1 MDLRDLPS
9 VDRLVGE
16 LASDLPRTI
25 LTDIARAAVEAAR
38 SAIMAGGHGDPSA
51 DAAQAAA
58 ALHRSRPRGV
68 INATGVLLHTNLGRA
83 PIHPKAADVAAWT
96 ATGYS
101 NLEIDL
107 ADGGRGGRTA
117 YLEALLTS
125 ITGAEAALAVNNNA
139 GALFLTL
146 MSLAR
151 DREVPVSRG
160 ELIEIGGSYRLPELM
175 DSSGCRLVEVGTTNR
190 TRIGDFRAAIGDDT
204 AMLLKVHPSNYR
216 VAGFSEEAPLEE
228 MVAFGR
234 ESSLPTVYDIGS
246 GLIDD
251 RTPWLDGPPPKWLA
265 DEPGVRQSIEAGA
278 DLAMFS
284 GDKLFGG
291 PQAGI
296 IVGRRDLIG
305 RLRRHPVSRAMR
317 LDGASLNALVITAE
331 MYAEGRAAEL
341 PFWEMAT
348 MPADELDRRCVEIAD
363 RIDSDCDII
372 DASSTVGAGSVP
384 GSEVPSRV
392 LSFDAPDADR
402 LYLALLSGQVPV
414 VARRE
419 RGRVLIDLRAVHPS
433 IDGILTRC
441 LSEALARCR
450 S

>member
-9 VDRLVGE
+9 VDRLVGS
-16 LASDLPRTI
+16 LASNLPRPV
-25 LTDIARAAVEAAR
+25 LTDIARAAIEAAR
-38 SAIMAGGHGDPSA
+38 AAVLAGEEADPSE
-51 DAAQAAA
+51 DAARAAA
-58 ALHRSRPRGV
+58 ALHRARPRGV

-107 ADGGRGGRTA
+107 GDGGRGGRTT
-117 YLEALLTS
+117 YLETLLTN

-146 MSLAR
+146 MTLAR

-175 DSSGCRLVEVGTTNR
+175 DASGCRLIEVGTTNR
-190 TRIGDFRAAIGDDT
+190 TRIADFRAALTDDT

-216 VAGFSEEAPLEE
+216 VAGFSEEAPLED
-228 MVAFGR
+228 MVALGR
-234 ESSLPTVYDIGS
+234 ESSLPTVFDIGS
-246 GLIDD
+246 GLIDA
-251 RTPWLDGPPPKWLA
+251 RVPWLEGPPPAWLA
-265 DEPGVRQSIEAGA
+265 GEPGVRQSIEAGA

-296 IVGRRDLIG
+296 IVGRRELIG

-317 LDGASLNALVITAE
+317 LDGASLNALAITAE
-331 MYAEGRAAEL
+331 MYAEGRAGEL
-341 PFWEMAT
+341 PFWQMAIS
-348 MPADELDRRCVEIAD
+348 PAEDLDRRCARIAD
-363 RIDSDCDII
+363 DLDSDCAII
-372 DASSTVGAGSVP
+372 DAFSTVGAGSVP

-392 LSFDAPDADR
+392 LSFDGPDVDR
-402 LYLALLSGQVPV
+402 LYMELLSGRVPV
-414 VARRE
+414 IARRD
-419 RGRVLIDLRAVHPS
+419 RGRLLIDLRAVHPS
-433 IDGILTRC
+433 IDGILSRSLTD
-441 LSEALARCR
+441 ALARCR

>member
-9 VDRLVGE
+9 VDRLVGD
-16 LASDLPRTI
+16 LASDLPRPI
-25 LTDIARAAVEAAR
+25 VTDIARAALETAR
-38 SAIMAGGHGDPSA
+38 ATILAGGEADPSVA
-51 DAAQAAA
+51 AAQTAASLQRA
-58 ALHRSRPRGV
+58 RPRGV

-101 NLEIDL
+101 NVEIDL

-117 YLEALLTS
+117 YLEALLGT

-139 GALFLTL
+139 AALFLTL
-146 MSLAR
+146 IALAR

-175 DSSGCRLVEVGTTNR
+175 DASGCRLIEVGTTNR
-190 TRIGDFRAAIGDDT
+190 TRIGDFRAAVGGDT

-228 MVAFGR
+228 MVVLGR
-234 ESSLPTVYDIGS
+234 ESGLPTVFDIGS
-246 GLIDD
+246 GLIDE
-251 RTPWLDGPPPKWLA
+251 RAPWLAGPPPKWLA
-265 DEPGVRQSIEAGA
+265 DEPGVLQSIEAGV

-296 IVGRRDLIG
+296 IVGRQDLIG
-305 RLRRHPVSRAMR
+305 QLRRHPVSRAMR

-331 MYAEGRAAEL
+331 MYADGRAGEL

-348 MPADELDRRCVEIAD
+348 TAVDELQRRCEQIAEHLHA
-363 RIDSDCDII
+363 DCDVI
-372 DASSTVGAGSVP
+372 DAFSTIGAGSVP

-392 LSFDAPDADR
+392 MAFDGPDVDR

-414 VARRE
+414 VARRD
-419 RGRVLIDLRAVHPS
+419 RGRLLVDLRAVHPS
-433 IDGILTRC
+433 IDGILTRT
-441 LSEALARCR
+441 LDEALSRCR

>member
-16 LASDLPRTI
+16 LNPDLPRSI
-25 LTDIARAAVEAAR
+25 LTDIARAAIESARETIVGGGDADPGGEAAR
-38 SAIMAGGHGDPSA
+38 
-51 DAAQAAA
+51 AAA
-58 ALHRSRPRGV
+58 SLQRARPRGV

-101 NLEIDL
+101 NVEIDL
-107 ADGGRGGRTA
+107 TDGGRGRRTA

-139 GALFLTL
+139 AALFLTL
-146 MSLAR
+146 MAVAR

-175 DSSGCRLVEVGTTNR
+175 DASGCRLIEVGTTNR
-190 TRIGDFRAAIGDDT
+190 TRIGDYQAAITDDT

-216 VAGFSEEAPLEE
+216 VAGFSEDASLEE
-228 MVAFGR
+228 LVTLG
-234 ESSLPTVYDIGS
+234 EKSGLPTVFDIGS

-251 RTPWLDGPPPKWLA
+251 RAPWLDGPPPKWLA
-265 DEPGVRQSIEAGA
+265 DEPGVRQSVEAGA

-284 GDKLFGG
+284 GDKLFAG

-296 IVGRRDLIG
+296 IVGKRELID

-317 LDGASLNALVITAE
+317 LDGPSLNSLTITAE
-331 MYAEGRAAEL
+331 MYAEGCAAEL

-348 MPADELDRRCVEIAD
+348 TEASDLERRAASVAEALDADCEIVNA
-363 RIDSDCDII
+363 
-372 DASSTVGAGSVP
+372 ASTVGAGSVP
-384 GSEVPSRV
+384 GAEVPSRV
-392 LSFDAPDADR
+392 LAFDMPDVDR
-402 LYLALLSGQVPV
+402 LYLELISGQVPV
-414 VARRE
+414 ITRRD
-419 RGRVLIDLRAVHPS
+419 RGRLLIDLRAVHPS
-433 IDGILTRC
+433 FDGILTRC
-441 LSEALARCR
+441 LTEALARCR

>member
-9 VDRLVGE
+9 VDRLVGD
-16 LASDLPRTI
+16 LASDLPRPI
-25 LTDIARAAVEAAR
+25 VTDIARAALETARATILAGGEADPSEAA
-38 SAIMAGGHGDPSA
+38 AQT
-51 DAAQAAA
+51 AASLQRA
-58 ALHRSRPRGV
+58 RPRGV

-101 NLEIDL
+101 NVEIDL
-107 ADGGRGGRTA
+107 TDGGRGGRTA
-117 YLEALLTS
+117 YLEALLGT

-139 GALFLTL
+139 AALFLTL
-146 MSLAR
+146 IALAR

-175 DSSGCRLVEVGTTNR
+175 DASGCRLIEVGTTNR
-190 TRIGDFRAAIGDDT
+190 TRIGDFRAAVGGDT

-228 MVAFGR
+228 MVALGR
-234 ESSLPTVYDIGS
+234 ESGLPTVFDIGS
-246 GLIDD
+246 GLIDE
-251 RTPWLDGPPPKWLA
+251 RAPWLAGPPPKWLA
-265 DEPGVRQSIEAGA
+265 GEPGVLQSIEAGV

-296 IVGRRDLIG
+296 IVGSQDLIG
-305 RLRRHPVSRAMR
+305 QLRRHPVSRAMR

-331 MYAEGRAAEL
+331 MYADGRAGEL
-341 PFWEMAT
+341 PIWEMAT
-348 MPADELDRRCVEIAD
+348 TAVDELQRRCEQIAEHLD
-363 RIDSDCDII
+363 ADCDVI
-372 DASSTVGAGSVP
+372 DAFSTIGAGSVP

-392 LSFDAPDADR
+392 MAFDGPDVDR
-402 LYLALLSGQVPV
+402 LYLTLLSGQVPV
-414 VARRE
+414 VARRD
-419 RGRVLIDLRAVHPS
+419 RGRLLVDLRAVHPS
-433 IDGILTRC
+433 IDGILTRT
-441 LSEALARCR
+441 LAEALARCR

>member
-9 VDRLVGE
+9 VDRLVGTI
-16 LASDLPRTI
+16 AFDLPRPV
-25 LTDIARAAVEAAR
+25 LTDIARAAIEAAR
-38 SAIMAGGHGDPSA
+38 AAILAGEEADPA
-51 DAAQAAA
+51 EDAARAAA
-58 ALHRSRPRGV
+58 ALHRARPRGV

-107 ADGGRGGRTA
+107 TDGGSGGRTT
-117 YLEALLTS
+117 YLETLLTN

-146 MSLAR
+146 MTLAR

-160 ELIEIGGSYRLPELM
+160 ELIEIGGSYGLPELM
-175 DSSGCRLVEVGTTNR
+175 DASGCRLIEVGTTNR
-190 TRIGDFRAAIGDDT
+190 TRIGDFRSAVTDDT

-216 VAGFSEEAPLEE
+216 VAGFSEEAPLED
-228 MVAFGR
+228 MVALGR
-234 ESSLPTVYDIGS
+234 ESSLPTVFDIGS
-246 GLIDD
+246 GLIDE
-251 RTPWLDGPPPKWLA
+251 RVPWLEGPPPKWLG
-265 DEPGVRQSIEAGA
+265 EPGVRQSIEAGV

-305 RLRRHPVSRAMR
+305 LLRKHPVSRAMR
-317 LDGASLNALVITAE
+317 LDGASLNALAITAE
-331 MYAEGRAAEL
+331 LYAEGRADEL
-341 PFWEMAT
+341 PFWQMAGST
-348 MPADELDRRCVEIAD
+348 AEDLDRRCARIAD
-363 RIDSDCDII
+363 DLDSDCAII

-392 LSFDAPDADR
+392 LSFDGPDVDR
-402 LYLALLSGQVPV
+402 LYLELLSGRVPV
-414 VARRE
+414 VARRD
-419 RGRVLIDLRAVHPS
+419 RGRLLIDLRAVHPS
-433 IDGILTRC
+433 IDGILTR
-441 LSEALARCR
+441 SVTDALARCR

>member
-9 VDRLVGE
+9 VDRLVDE
-16 LASDLPRTI
+16 LGSDLPRPV
-25 LTDIARAAVEAAR
+25 LTHIARASIESARAALL
-38 SAIMAGGHGDPSA
+38 AGGEADPAA
-51 DAAQAAA
+51 DAERAVA
-58 ALHRSRPRGV
+58 ALHRTRPRGV

-101 NLEIDL
+101 NVEIDL
-107 ADGGRGGRTA
+107 GDGGRGGRTA
-117 YLEALLTS
+117 YLEALLTT

-139 GALFLTL
+139 AALFLTL
-146 MSLAR
+146 TSLAR

-175 DSSGCRLVEVGTTNR
+175 DASGCRLIEVGTTNR
-190 TRIGDFRAAIGDDT
+190 TRIGDFRAALNDQT

-228 MVAFGR
+228 MVALGR
-234 ESSLPTVYDIGS
+234 ASSLPTVFDIGS
-246 GLIDD
+246 GLVDD
-251 RTPWLDGPPPKWLA
+251 RLPWLDGPPPKWLA
-265 DEPGVRQSIEAGA
+265 DEPGVRQSIDAGV

-296 IVGRRDLIG
+296 IVGTRALID

-317 LDGASLNALVITAE
+317 LDGASLNALAITAE

-341 PFWEMAT
+341 PFWEMAMT
-348 MPADELDRRCVEIAD
+348 PADALEGRCARITEG
-363 RIDSDCDII
+363 IDSDCEIV
-372 DASSTVGAGSVP
+372 DAFSTIGAGSVP

-392 LSFDAPDADR
+392 MSFDGPNVDR
-402 LYLALLSGQVPV
+402 LYLALLSGKVPV
-414 VARRE
+414 VARRD
-419 RGRVLIDLRAVHPS
+419 RGRLLIDLRAVHPS
-433 IDGILTRC
+433 IDGILTRS
-441 LSEALARCR
+441 LGEALARCR

>member
-9 VDRLVGE
+9 VDRLVGD
-16 LASDLPRTI
+16 LVSDLPRAV
-25 LTDIARAAVEAAR
+25 LTDIARAAVETAR
-38 SAIMAGGHGDPSA
+38 SAIIAGEEADPTGE
-51 DAAQAAA
+51 AAKAVA

-68 INATGVLLHTNLGRA
+68 VNATGVLLHTNLGRA

-107 ADGGRGGRTA
+107 SDGGRGGRTA
-117 YLEALLTS
+117 YLEALLTT

-139 GALFLTL
+139 AALFLTL
-146 MSLAR
+146 MTLAR
-151 DREVPVSRG
+151 NREVPVSRG

-175 DSSGCRLVEVGTTNR
+175 DASGCRLIEVGTTNR
-190 TRIGDFRAAIGDDT
+190 TRIGDFRAALSDDT

-216 VAGFSEEAPLEE
+216 VAGFSEEAPLAE
-228 MVAFGR
+228 MVALGQ
-234 ESSLPTVYDIGS
+234 ESSLPTVFDIGS
-246 GLIDD
+246 GLIDE
-251 RTPWLDGPPPKWLA
+251 RAPWLGGPPPKWLA
-265 DEPGVRQSIEAGA
+265 DEPGVRQSIEASV

-296 IVGRRDLIG
+296 IVGRRELID

-331 MYAEGRAAEL
+331 MYAEGRADEL

-348 MPADELDRRCVEIAD
+348 APAEDLDRRCAQIAEQL
-363 RIDSDCDII
+363 DSDCEII
-372 DASSTVGAGSVP
+372 DAFSTVGAGSVP

-392 LSFDAPDADR
+392 MSFGGPDVDR
-402 LYLALLSGQVPV
+402 LYLSLLSGQVPV
-414 VARRE
+414 IGRRD
-419 RGRVLIDLRAVHPS
+419 RGRLLIDLRAVHPS
-433 IDGILTRC
+433 IDGILTRF
-441 LSEALARCR
+441 LTEALARCR

>member
-9 VDRLVGE
+9 VDRLVGA
-16 LASDLPRTI
+16 LASDLPRPV
-25 LTDIARAAVEAAR
+25 LTDIARAAIETAR
-38 SAIMAGGHGDPSA
+38 SAILAGSDADPA
-51 DAAQAAA
+51 GDAARAAA
-58 ALHRSRPRGV
+58 TLHRARPRGV

-107 ADGGRGGRTA
+107 ADGGRGGRTT
-117 YLEALLTS
+117 YLERLLTT

-139 GALFLTL
+139 AALFLTL
-146 MSLAR
+146 MTLAR

-175 DSSGCRLVEVGTTNR
+175 DASGCRLVEVGTTNR
-190 TRIGDFRAAIGDDT
+190 TRIGDFRAALNDDT

-216 VAGFSEEAPLEE
+216 VAGFSEEASLDD
-228 MVAFGR
+228 MIALGR
-234 ESSLPTVYDIGS
+234 ESGLPTVFDIGS

-251 RTPWLDGPPPKWLA
+251 RVPWLEGPPPKWLA
-265 DEPGVRQSIEAGA
+265 DEPGVRQSIDAGV

-296 IVGRRDLIG
+296 IVGRSDLIG
-305 RLRRHPVSRAMR
+305 RLRKHPVSRAMR

-331 MYAEGRAAEL
+331 MYAEGRAGEL

-348 MPADELDRRCVEIAD
+348 TPAEELGRRCAQIAE
-363 RIDSDCDII
+363 RTGSEFEII
-372 DASSTVGAGSVP
+372 DAVSTVGAGSVP

-392 LSFDAPDADR
+392 IGFDGPHVDR
-402 LYLALLSGQVPV
+402 LYLALLSGRVPV
-414 VARRE
+414 IARRD
-419 RGRVLIDLRAVHPS
+419 RGRLLIDLRAVHPS
-433 IDGILTRC
+433 IDGILTRS
-441 LSEALARCR
+441 LAEALARCR

>member
-38 SAIMAGGHGDPSA
+38 TAILAGDEANPA
-51 DAAQAAA
+51 VAAA
-58 ALHRSRPRGV
+58 ESAASLQRARPRGV

-101 NLEIDL
+101 NVEIDL

-117 YLEALLTS
+117 YLEALLTT

-139 GALFLTL
+139 AALFLTL
-146 MSLAR
+146 MSLAL

-175 DSSGCRLVEVGTTNR
+175 DASGCRLIEVGTTNR

-228 MVAFGR
+228 MVALGR

-265 DEPGVRQSIEAGA
+265 DEPGVRQSIEAGV

-296 IVGRRDLIG
+296 IVGRRDLVG

-348 MPADELDRRCVEIAD
+348 IPADELDRRCVEIAD
-363 RIDSDCDII
+363 RIDSNCDIV
-372 DASSTVGAGSVP
+372 DAFSTVGAGSVP

-392 LSFDAPDADR
+392 LSFDAPDVDR

-414 VARRE
+414 VARRD

>member
-9 VDRLVGE
+9 VDRLVGD
-16 LASDLPRTI
+16 LASDLPRPI
-25 LTDIARAAVEAAR
+25 VTDIARAALETAR
-38 SAIMAGGHGDPSA
+38 ATILAGGEADPSVA
-51 DAAQAAA
+51 AAQTAASLQRA
-58 ALHRSRPRGV
+58 RPRGV

-101 NLEIDL
+101 NVEIDL

-117 YLEALLTS
+117 YLEALLGT

-139 GALFLTL
+139 AALFLTL
-146 MSLAR
+146 IALAR

-175 DSSGCRLVEVGTTNR
+175 DASGCRLIEVGTTNR
-190 TRIGDFRAAIGDDT
+190 TRIGDFRAAVGGDT

-228 MVAFGR
+228 MVVLGR
-234 ESSLPTVYDIGS
+234 ESGLPTVFDIGS
-246 GLIDD
+246 GLIDE
-251 RTPWLDGPPPKWLA
+251 RAPWLAGPPPKWLA
-265 DEPGVRQSIEAGA
+265 DEPGVLQSIEAGV

-296 IVGRRDLIG
+296 IVGRQDLIG
-305 RLRRHPVSRAMR
+305 QLRRHPVSRAMR

-331 MYAEGRAAEL
+331 MYADGRAGEL

-348 MPADELDRRCVEIAD
+348 TAVDELQRRCEQIAEHLHA
-363 RIDSDCDII
+363 DCDVI
-372 DASSTVGAGSVP
+372 DAFSTIGAGSVP

-392 LSFDAPDADR
+392 MAFDGPDVDR

-414 VARRE
+414 VA
-419 RGRVLIDLRAVHPS
+419 
-433 IDGILTRC
+433 
-441 LSEALARCR
+441 
-450 S
+450 